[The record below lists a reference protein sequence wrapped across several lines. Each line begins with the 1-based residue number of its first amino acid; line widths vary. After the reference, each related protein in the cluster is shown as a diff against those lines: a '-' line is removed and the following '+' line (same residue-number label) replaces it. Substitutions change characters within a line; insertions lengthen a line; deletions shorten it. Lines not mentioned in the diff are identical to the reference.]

1 MQSMKDEIA
10 RIISQIVI
18 YLQDVWGISLV
29 VLAVF
34 CVIAAVKAS
43 SGFKRAVNI
52 VFAVAA
58 LSLGTCVTVFTI
70 LSQRNEPWQYLQYGS
85 FAFDLARIHNAAAV
99 IAALLI
105 IAALGVGAIVTGV
118 YALRHPEQEGR
129 KSAGQLIS
137 LIVSCGLLTV
147 LCLISLPAALNSIP
161 GHEFLNPYSQV
172 QEKPVIYFYPET
184 EAEVAVRLGAPETLT
199 VSYPKYA
206 ADTGWRFTAFP
217 DGTLVCGGREYP
229 YLYYEFKR
237 PVGFGDKG
245 FVVPGEA
252 SAAFLEEKLGAMGF
266 TQTEQAEFITY
277 WLPRLAVNDCN
288 RIEFLTGAE
297 VDALMPLDITPAPDN
312 ILRVY
317 MLFAACDASLAAAL
331 PEQDLPVL
339 TRAGF
344 TVVEWGGS
352 ELDRKDVAER

>member
-1 MQSMKDEIA
+1 MNTETVRLIY
-10 RIISQIVI
+10 RIIL
-18 YLQDVWGISLV
+18 YLQDAWGISLV
-29 VLAVF
+29 ILAVF

-58 LSLGTCVTVFTI
+58 LSLGTCVTVFTV

-85 FAFDLARIHNAAAV
+85 FAFDLARIHNAATV
-99 IAALLI
+99 ILALLI

-137 LIVSCGLLTV
+137 LIVSCGLLIV

-161 GHEFLNPYSQV
+161 GHEFLNPYPQV
-172 QEKPVIYFYPET
+172 EEKPVIYFYPEAET
-184 EAEVAVRLGAPETLT
+184 EVTVRLGAPETLT
-199 VSYPKYA
+199 VSYPEYA
-206 ADTGWRFTAFP
+206 VDTGWRFTAFP

-229 YLYYEFKR
+229 YMYYEFKESA
-237 PVGFGDKG
+237 GFGGEG

-266 TQTEQAEFITY
+266 TQT
-277 WLPRLAVNDCN
+277 
-288 RIEFLTGAE
+288 
-297 VDALMPLDITPAPDN
+297 
-312 ILRVY
+312 
-317 MLFAACDASLAAAL
+317 
-331 PEQDLPVL
+331 
-339 TRAGF
+339 
-344 TVVEWGGS
+344 
-352 ELDRKDVAER
+352 

>member
-1 MQSMKDEIA
+1 MNTETVRLIYQ
-10 RIISQIVI
+10 IIL
-18 YLQDVWGISLV
+18 YLQDAWGISLV
-29 VLAVF
+29 ILAVF

-58 LSLGTCVTVFTI
+58 LSLGTCVMVFTV
-70 LSQRNEPWQYLQYGS
+70 LSQRNDPWHLQYSS
-85 FAFDLARIHNAAAV
+85 FAYNLARDHNPVAV
-99 IAALLI
+99 IAVLLI
-105 IAALGVGAIVTGV
+105 IAALGVGTIVTGV
-118 YALRHPEQEGR
+118 HALRHPEPDGR
-129 KSAGQLIS
+129 KSTGQLIS

-147 LCLISLPAALNSIP
+147 LCLISLPAASNFVP
-161 GHEFLNPYSQV
+161 GHSKFIPTSVE
-172 QEKPVIYFYPET
+172 EKPVIYFYPEV
-184 EAEVAVRLGAPETLT
+184 EAEVKVRLGAPEILT
-199 VSYPKYA
+199 VSYPEYT
-206 ADTGWRFTAFP
+206 ADTGWRFTAHP

-229 YLYYEFKR
+229 YMYYEFKE
-237 PVGFGDKG
+237 PVGFGGEG

-288 RIEFLTGAE
+288 RIEFLTGAD
-297 VDALMPLDITPAPDN
+297 VDALMPLEITPAPDN

-317 MLFAACDASLAAAL
+317 MLFAACDASLAAEL
-331 PEQDLPVL
+331 PPQDLPVL
-339 TRAGF
+339 TRTGF
-344 TVVEWGGS
+344 TVLEWGGS

>member
-1 MQSMKDEIA
+1 MNTETVRLIY
-10 RIISQIVI
+10 RIIL
-18 YLQDVWGISLV
+18 YLQDAWGISLV
-29 VLAVF
+29 ILAVF

-58 LSLGTCVTVFTI
+58 LSLGTCVMVFTV
-70 LSQRNEPWQYLQYGS
+70 LSQRNEPWHLQYSS
-85 FAFDLARIHNAAAV
+85 FAYNLARDHNPVAV
-99 IAALLI
+99 IAAMLI
-105 IAALGVGAIVTGV
+105 IAALGIGAIVTGV
-118 YALRHPEQEGR
+118 HALRHPEPEGR

-147 LCLISLPAALNSIP
+147 LCLISLPAASNFVP
-161 GHEFLNPYSQV
+161 GHSKFIPTSVE
-172 QEKPVIYFYPET
+172 EKPVIYFYPEA
-184 EAEVAVRLGAPETLT
+184 EAEVTVRLWAPEMLT
-199 VSYPKYA
+199 VSYPEYS
-206 ADTGWRFTAFP
+206 ADT

-229 YLYYEFKR
+229 YMYYEFKE
-237 PVGFGDKG
+237 PVGFGGEG

-288 RIEFLTGAE
+288 RIEFLTGAD
-297 VDALMPLDITPAPDN
+297 VDALMPLEITPAPDN
-312 ILRVY
+312 ILRVH
-317 MLFAACDASLAAAL
+317 MLFAACDASLAAEL
-331 PEQDLPVL
+331 PPQDLPVL
-339 TRAGF
+339 TRTGF
-344 TVVEWGGS
+344 TVLEWGGS